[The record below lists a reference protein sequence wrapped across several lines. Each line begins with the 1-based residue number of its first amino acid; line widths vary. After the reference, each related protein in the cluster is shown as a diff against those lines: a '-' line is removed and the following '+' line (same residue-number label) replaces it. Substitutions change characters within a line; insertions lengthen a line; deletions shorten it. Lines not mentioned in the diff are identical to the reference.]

1 MYHGGGSSAQKE
13 EEDYVT
19 QTPSE
24 ERKEGGTPADVSINS
39 QIPARKEGGGERKRK
54 EGRIG
59 GAVVKARWL
68 DGGWGGRGEKN
79 GRRLTSPRHRKGLK
93 QKMEEV

>member
-24 ERKEGGTPADVSINS
+24 ERKGEEPRRCFNKFANPRSEGRRGREEEEGGKNW
-39 QIPARKEGGGERKRK
+39 R
-54 EGRIG
+54 
-59 GAVVKARWL
+59 
-68 DGGWGGRGEKN
+68 RGCK
-79 GRRLTSPRHRKGLK
+79 SPLA
-93 QKMEEV
+93 